1 MTSPN
6 FDVWRRAAL
15 LGPVGV
21 VVFALIGLT
30 PAWAGGASQNADSTQ
45 LSMAV
50 RTVQLEPSRSAS
62 GQDSDSIEFYVS
74 GPDAQLI
81 TIDLLDFVVSPDGT
95 KSLLPAAS
103 TAHTLDGIVTIGT
116 YEAEYLPD
124 GSQQRFS
131 AAITATE
138 PGDMVRFGGVRV
150 SMTPQFNDSAPES
163 LGGTSGALMVVLV
176 VPDGFDGDLPSVGE
190 MTLEA
195 SELTV
200 RPLFSENFFETL
212 LPDIPGVIN
221 RGPVA
226 VDVEIRNESSSPVF
240 LDTRWLVTAGADSIL
255 SHSSES
261 ALTFASQDSQQT
273 LELVAA
279 VSGSTRT
286 VSLVSDF
293 DVVNV
298 YKTTEARLGGNILAS
313 NERSMSFLVLRW
325 KEPVAIIACLVAVS
339 IMLWRTRRSESSA
352 IPERH
357 ILE

>member
-1 MTSPN
+1 M
-6 FDVWRRAAL
+6 RRRVAL
-15 LGPVGV
+15 LGPAGV

-50 RTVQLEPSRSAS
+50 RTVQLEPSRSES

-124 GSQQRFS
+124 GGRQSFS
-131 AAITATE
+131 AALTATE
-138 PGDMVRFGGVRV
+138 PGDTVRFGGVRV
-150 SMTPQFNDSAPES
+150 SMTPQSNDSTPES

-176 VPDGFDGDLPSVGE
+176 VPDGFDGDLPSIGE
-190 MTLEA
+190 TTLEA
-195 SELTV
+195 SELKV
-200 RPLFSENFFETL
+200 RPLFGENFFETL

-226 VDVEIRNESSSPVF
+226 IDVDLVNQSLNPVF
-240 LDTRWLVTAGADSIL
+240 LDTRWVVSAGSDVVL
-255 SHSSES
+255 SHSSDS
-261 ALTFASQDSQQT
+261 GLLFAGQVSQQT
-273 LELVAA
+273 VELVAT
-279 VSGSTRT
+279 VPGSTRA
-286 VSLVSDF
+286 VNLLSSFDF
-293 DVVNV
+293 VDVVM
-298 YKTTEARLGGNILAS
+298 TSEGRLGGSILDS
-313 NERSMSFLVLRW
+313 SEQSLSFLVLRW

-339 IMLWRTRRSESSA
+339 IMLWRTRRTESPA
-352 IPERH
+352 IPERQMR
-357 ILE
+357 E